1 MCRRRRSLCLCPTHR
16 HRRHLRRRRQHLVAH
31 NLALCQNK
39 VIPKEGI
46 TLFYIPIEPNS
57 LRALERACR
66 LRLSLAAGRDL
77 VFVSVFDAA
86 LNADVHFFPTA
97 GFRPPW
103 NFLDLFLRFEACLS
117 RLVLILYIYED
128 LKLY

>member
-1 MCRRRRSLCLCPTHR
+1 
-16 HRRHLRRRRQHLVAH
+16 
-31 NLALCQNK
+31 
-39 VIPKEGI
+39 
-46 TLFYIPIEPNS
+46 

-86 LNADVHFFPTA
+86 LNADIHFLPTGA
-97 GFRPPW
+97 
-103 NFLDLFLRFEACLS
+103 FLDLFLRLDTRLS

-128 LKLY
+128 LNIKYLLAFQREDNKFRVVLS